1 MSEQLT
7 IGPQPGPQTEF
18 LSTDADV
25 AIYGGSAGS
34 GKSFAATIEPLR
46 HINNPLFGSVT
57 FRRTN
62 PEIMAEGG
70 LWQESGGIYPAFGA
84 KPNQRDLLWTFPSG
98 MRASYSHLQYLK
110 NIFDWQGAQVP
121 LFIFDEL
128 THFEKLQFFYMLT
141 RNRSM
146 SGVPGYIRATCNP
159 DADSWVAELIA
170 WWIDQNTGYPLQERS
185 GVLRWFLRVGEI
197 IKWADS
203 FDEACELWP
212 DPKQARELR
221 IPKSLTFIPAT
232 IHDNPIMMRENP
244 QYMANLLMQDL
255 VTRERLLAGN
265 WKIRPSAGKIFNRGW
280 FRPIGVA
287 PKGGVMCRFWDL
299 AATVKKMDKDDPDY
313 TAGVLMQL
321 TLNGDVIIHDSIAER
336 MSPAE
341 VNTTMKNTSWQDYS
355 YAKRQGCTYMVRWE
369 EEGGASG
376 KRDSASLF
384 KLLAGLDCKG
394 ERPEGDKITRA
405 KPLAAQALAGNVAI
419 LIGPWNERYL
429 QHMHNQPEWAHD
441 DEMDGSSGAYNALA
455 KARPAS
461 GATSENRP
469 LDRAAQV
476 SSVIGAR

>member
-1 MSEQLT
+1 MIIQ
-7 IGPQPGPQTEF
+7 PQPGPQMEF
-18 LSTDADV
+18 LNTVADI

-34 GKSFAATIEPLR
+34 GKSFAATMEPLR
-46 HINNPLFGSVT
+46 HLNNSEFGSIT
-57 FRRTN
+57 FRRTS
-62 PEIMAEGG
+62 PEITAEGG
-70 LWQESGGIYPAFGA
+70 LWHEAGKIYPAFGA
-84 KPNQRDLLWTFPSG
+84 RPNQNFLTWTFPSG
-98 MRASYSHLQYLK
+98 MSAGYAHLQHLK
-110 NIFDWQGAQVP
+110 HIYAWQGAQVP

-146 SGVPGYIRATCNP
+146 SGVPGYMRATCNP

-185 GVLRWFLRVGEI
+185 GRLRWFIRVGEVL
-197 IKWADS
+197 KWGDS
-203 FDEACELWP
+203 FEEACSYHP
-212 DPKQARELR
+212 NPKQAIELR
-221 IPKSLTFIPAT
+221 MAKSLTFIPAT

-280 FRPIGVA
+280 FKPIGVA

-299 AATVKKMDKDDPDY
+299 AASVKKMDKDDPDF
-313 TAGVLMQL
+313 TAGVLIQL
-321 TLNGDVIIHDSIAER
+321 TLNGDIIIHDSIAEL

-341 VNTTMKNTSWQDYS
+341 VNTTMKNVSWQDYM
-355 YAKRQGCTYMVRWE
+355 YAKRHGCTYMVRWE

-376 KRDSASLF
+376 KRDSYALF

-394 ERPEGDKITRA
+394 ERPDGDKITRA

-419 LIGPWNERYL
+419 LNGPWNERYL
-429 QHMHNQPEWAHD
+429 QHMHNQPEWSHD
-441 DEMDGSSGAYNALA
+441 DEMDGSSGAYNALI
-455 KARPAS
+455 KVRPVS
-461 GATSENRP
+461 GATSDETA
-469 LDRAAQV
+469 LHKAAKV